1 MKYYSASNNAF
12 YDSEINT
19 VLPEDSVGITDD
31 VWREMLDGQ
40 STGQVITA
48 DKDGMPSLTDRVLT
62 DDELTAQNVA
72 KKAELRLE
80 ADSAIAPLQDAAD
93 LDMATDSETASLKL
107 WKQYRVAL
115 NRIDA
120 STAEQ
125 ISWPTAPS
133 S

>member
-19 VLPEDSVGITDD
+19 VLPEDSVEITDD
-31 VWREMLDGQ
+31 VWRAMLVGQ
-40 STGQVITA
+40 SDGQVIAA

-62 DDELTAQNVA
+62 KDELTAQNVA
-72 KKAELRLE
+72 KKAELRAE
-80 ADSAIAPLQDAAD
+80 ADSIIAPLQDAAD

-115 NRIDA
+115 NRINA

-125 ISWPTAPS
+125 ISWPTVPS

>member
-1 MKYYSASNNAF
+1 MKYYSATNNAF

-19 VLPEDSVGITDD
+19 VLPEDKVEIADEM
-31 VWREMLDGQ
+31 WRAMLIGQ
-40 STGQVITA
+40 SNGQVIAA

-72 KKAELRLE
+72 KKTELRAE
-80 ADSAIAPLQDAAD
+80 ADRVIAPLQDAAD
-93 LDMATDSETASLKL
+93 LDIATESESESLKL

-120 STAEQ
+120 NSTDKIE
-125 ISWPTAPS
+125 WPVAPA
-133 S
+133 

>member
-1 MKYYSASNNAF
+1 MKYYSALNNAF

-19 VLPEDSVGITDD
+19 VLPDDAVEITNE
-31 VWREMLDGQ
+31 VWRAMLVGQ
-40 STGQVITA
+40 SDGQVIAA
-48 DKDGMPSLTDRVLT
+48 DKDGMPSLTERVLT
-62 DDELTAQNVA
+62 NDELIAQNGA

-120 STAEQ
+120 NTAGD
-125 ISWPTAPS
+125 ITWPEKPAS
-133 S
+133 